1 MIVVFGSI
9 NVDLLFGVNK
19 LPQAGETVLCADYS
33 KAAGGKGLNQAVAAA
48 RSKPISSLPVHMVG
62 CAGNDQFGDVALDTL
77 ANSGADISGVTR
89 SSTPTACAAVLV
101 DRMGENQ
108 IVVASGANNTLAAE
122 ALPDTWLGTDTVLVL
137 QMEVP
142 LQSNCEVIKRAKR
155 RGARV
160 VLNLAPAGQFPE
172 DLIPALDLLVLN
184 ELEASTIA
192 GHNGLQATSA
202 QAVAKEI
209 ASHYSVAT
217 VVSLGA
223 AGACAFS
230 PIDAWKIGALP
241 ITPIDT
247 VGAGDAFVGGLAV
260 GLMLGLSLP
269 EMILRASI
277 GAGLS
282 CQSEGAARSMPT
294 AAEIEARLGDLTPAR
309 RL

>member
-9 NVDLLFGVNK
+9 NVDLLFGVNE
-19 LPQAGETVLCADYS
+19 LPQAGETVLCADYG

-48 RSKPISSLPVHMVG
+48 RAKPISTLPVHMVG
-62 CAGNDQFGDVALDTL
+62 CAGNDQFGDVALDAFAT
-77 ANSGADISGVTR
+77 AGVDISGVTR
-89 SSTPTACAAVLV
+89 SSSPTACAAVLV

-122 ALPDTWLGTDTVLVL
+122 ALPDAWLGTDTVLVL

-160 VLNLAPAGQFPE
+160 VLNLAPAGPFPE
-172 DLIPALDLLVLN
+172 ELIPALDLLILN
-184 ELEASTIA
+184 ELEASTVA
-192 GHNGLQATSA
+192 SHNGLKVTSGQAA
-202 QAVAKEI
+202 AKAI
-209 ASHYSVAT
+209 ASHYSVTT

-223 AGACAFS
+223 AGACAFAS
-230 PIDAWKIGALP
+230 NEEWKIGVLP

-260 GLMLGLSLP
+260 GLVLDLSLP
-269 EMILRASI
+269 EMLLRASV

-282 CQSEGAARSMPT
+282 CQSEGAAKSMPT
-294 AAEIEARLGDLTPAR
+294 AAKIESQLEDLLPAR